1 MSIISGAG
9 SLTYVLGARL
19 KAYCTCGSMFFLVT
33 GASGVGKSTIR
44 QLIEPEFAGVLEA
57 AELAM
62 LGDTPEWNIAW
73 RHRMV
78 DQMVRHALDVQ
89 RGGKHFLFCGDPV
102 PPGEVWAA
110 PSAHQLNHLA
120 VCLLDA
126 SERAQT
132 APSCG
137 ARGGF

>member
-1 MSIISGAG
+1 
-9 SLTYVLGARL
+9 
-19 KAYCTCGSMFFLVT
+19 MFFLVT

-62 LGDTPEWNIAW
+62 LGDTPEWNLAW

-89 RGGKHFLFCGDPV
+89 RGGKHFLF
-102 PPGEVWAA
+102 
-110 PSAHQLNHLA
+110 L
-120 VCLLDA
+120 
-126 SERAQT
+126 R
-132 APSCG
+132 
-137 ARGGF
+137 